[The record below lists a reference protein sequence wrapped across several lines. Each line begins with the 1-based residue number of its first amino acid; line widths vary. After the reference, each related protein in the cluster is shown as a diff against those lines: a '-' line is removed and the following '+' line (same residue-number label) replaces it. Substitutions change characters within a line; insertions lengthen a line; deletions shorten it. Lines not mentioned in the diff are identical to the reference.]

1 MQVTGKLLVKF
12 DTHQV
17 SDSFKKREFVL
28 EVVDNPQYPQT
39 PIFQFTQDR
48 VKFLDNYQLG
58 QMVTIEYNLRGREWI
73 SPAGEKKYFNTLEA
87 WRINPAQDQNIQNHT
102 QNPPQTNQPYTQQP
116 HIPEAQVVTSDPQD
130 LPF

>member
-1 MQVTGKLLVKF
+1 MQVTGKLLHKF

-17 SDSFKKREFVL
+17 SDRFKKREFVL

-48 VKFLDNYQLG
+48 VDILNQYEIG
-58 QMVTIEYNLRGREWI
+58 QMVTVDFNLRGREWI
-73 SPAGEKKYFNTLEA
+73 SPAGEKKFFNTLEA
-87 WRINPAQDQNIQNHT
+87 WKINPAQNQQAQPQV
-102 QNPPQTNQPYTQQP
+102 QNPPQTNQPNTPAP
-116 HIPEAQVVTSDPQD
+116 HIPDAQVVTADPQD

>member
-17 SDSFKKREFVL
+17 SDQFKKREFVL
-28 EVVDNPQYPQT
+28 EVIDNPQYPQT
-39 PIFQFTQDR
+39 PLFQFTQDR
-48 VKFLDNYQLG
+48 VSLLDNYQIG
-58 QMVTIEYNLRGREWI
+58 QMVTIDFNLRGREWI

-87 WRINPAQDQNIQNHT
+87 WRINPAQDQNVHHNQVQN
-102 QNPPQTNQPYTQQP
+102 NPGGESREPA
-116 HIPEAQVVTSDPQD
+116 HIPVVTQTVEDPQD